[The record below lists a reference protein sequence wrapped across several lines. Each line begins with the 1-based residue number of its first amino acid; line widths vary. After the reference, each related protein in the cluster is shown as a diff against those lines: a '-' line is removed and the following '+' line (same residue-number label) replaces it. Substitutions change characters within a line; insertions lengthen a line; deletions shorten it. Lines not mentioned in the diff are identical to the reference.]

1 MTDSLERDGAPE
13 GVESPLGGI
22 RQPLLVPRHDEQ
34 EEIQPAP
41 GSRWDGRIRTGII
54 VAVVLSLALAAL
66 ALAPLVIER
75 APRRAHADTTRTP
88 VTPLPAVFS
97 VEAMDRATVQLDTLQ
112 LRIGAYMERR
122 TDFLSKRIVCSQ
134 LAAGYAAADSA
145 LLRSAL
151 VVQRSRDS
159 LPVPVLA
166 RYGRLLAAM
175 DTVNGSFDL
184 SGCARP

>member
-1 MTDSLERDGAPE
+1 MTDSHEPEDAPH
-13 GVESPLGGI
+13 GVVSPVGGI
-22 RQPLLVPRHDEQ
+22 RQPLLVPRHDEPQ
-34 EEIQPAP
+34 EVEPAP
-41 GSRWDGRIRTGII
+41 GSRWDGRIKAGII
-54 VAVVLSLALAAL
+54 VAVVLSLAIAAL

-75 APRRAHADTTRTP
+75 SPRRAHADTTHTP
-88 VTPLPAVFS
+88 VTPLPTAFS

-151 VVQRSRDS
+151 LVQSSRDS
-159 LPVPVLA
+159 LPVPVLT